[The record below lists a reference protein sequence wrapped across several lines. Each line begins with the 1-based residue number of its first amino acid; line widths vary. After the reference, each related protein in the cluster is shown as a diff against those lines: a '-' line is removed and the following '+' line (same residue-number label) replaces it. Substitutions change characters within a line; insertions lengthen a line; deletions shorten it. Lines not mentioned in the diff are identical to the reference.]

1 MNNSEEKKASESV
14 DDPNDGD
21 DEEDGEDEKD
31 PNFGDELDRESE
43 ADVKEE
49 VSDEADVLTQQ
60 DLEETALNQQA
71 EDQLEGEADGDADEE
86 ALPMLQSDSDDD
98 DEIDQ
103 LADLAGTDEF
113 GKKEY
118 VFIDNLP
125 KEKHEIAALLKEVN
139 KNIAR
144 LEEQFFIEEDSEA
157 EAERFGLRDMPTP
170 DDHNQRLDIIKKE
183 SNIQQFWSI
192 PLCE

>member
-1 MNNSEEKKASESV
+1 
-14 DDPNDGD
+14 
-21 DEEDGEDEKD
+21 
-31 PNFGDELDRESE
+31 
-43 ADVKEE
+43 
-49 VSDEADVLTQQ
+49 
-60 DLEETALNQQA
+60 
-71 EDQLEGEADGDADEE
+71 
-86 ALPMLQSDSDDD
+86 MLQSDSDDD

-103 LADLAGTDEF
+103 LPDLTGTEDY

-144 LEEQFFIEEDSEA
+144 LEEQFFIEEDSDA
-157 EAERFGLRDMPTP
+157 EAETFGLKDMPTP
-170 DDHNQRLDIIKKE
+170 VLHNDRLDIIKKS

-192 PLCE
+192 PLCEQIGHPECFTLFDRLAEAQLKNANGRLFDVITCDPPW